1 MDEDARFT
9 NERSIK
15 LTLPLAV
22 NFEKTL
28 FDFVQLVASKAGFD
42 AWIASKIS
50 KSISRKVFSYMEAN
64 QSSKPNRQ
72 VTLSFLHRKKQV
84 IVQIELPE
92 LNICEIEEY

>member
-28 FDFVQLVASKAGFD
+28 FDFVQLVASKAG
-42 AWIASKIS
+42 
-50 KSISRKVFSYMEAN
+50 
-64 QSSKPNRQ
+64 
-72 VTLSFLHRKKQV
+72 
-84 IVQIELPE
+84 
-92 LNICEIEEY
+92 